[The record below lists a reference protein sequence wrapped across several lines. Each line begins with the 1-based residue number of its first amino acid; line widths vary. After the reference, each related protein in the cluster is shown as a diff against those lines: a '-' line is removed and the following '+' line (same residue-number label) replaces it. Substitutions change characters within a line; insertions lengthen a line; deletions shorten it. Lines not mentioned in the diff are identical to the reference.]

1 VAPNFGQGGG
11 YGDVAVS
18 HWSSLDM
25 ALNEGKAG
33 EGKRLSHTT
42 NGEVIHDSWRGATE
56 VSSGNHGDGCMATS
70 SGKWVR

>member
-1 VAPNFGQGGG
+1 
-11 YGDVAVS
+11 
-18 HWSSLDM
+18 M

-56 VSSGNHGDGCMATS
+56 VSGGNHGDGCMATS